1 MLSTLIGQICYEN
14 LEIKKS
20 CLDSLSVPVGI
31 IRGVVRSLSVV
42 LTASS
47 VFSKEPLRI
56 TVRVCEECDLFRQK
70 TCAWWLNRSTITL
83 SIFPFETIMYLRSLS
98 VKSVECKAIRNIG
111 C

>member
-47 VFSKEPLRI
+47 VFSNEPLRI
-56 TVRVCEECDLFRQK
+56 TVRECEECDLFRQK

-83 SIFPFETIMYLRSLS
+83 SIFPFETIMYL
-98 VKSVECKAIRNIG
+98 
-111 C
+111 